1 MIKLI
6 LSAPVPAMAAAFELY
21 FQNTENVEIIR
32 RPFETVPEF
41 DCMVSAANGF
51 GLMDGGVD
59 AAITTYFGTQL
70 QERVQQHI
78 LREYLGE
85 QPVGTAFV
93 TGTGNSKHPWL
104 VHAPTMRVPLIIDGT
119 DAVYSAT
126 RAALLAIF
134 QHNKSAREDRKI
146 KSVVF
151 PAMGAGCG
159 KVSSDSVARQ
169 MRLAWDSFIN
179 CATEINWQYAS
190 ARQNAVFSTTAYCP
204 SKTLC
209 PNARTE
215 YIGFGDYRTYC
226 KKSGNCCISTRH
238 QVDDIYIGAHTHT
251 IDIGAHNHAIHT
263 GAYAY
268 LHAVSPGIHS
278 HGYHLNPE
286 YLSGVKNDV

>member
-6 LSAPVPAMAAAFELY
+6 LSAPEPAMAAAFECY

-41 DCMVSAANGF
+41 DCMVSAANSF

-70 QERVQQHI
+70 QRRVQKYIIQ
-78 LREYLGE
+78 EYLGE
-85 QPVGTAFV
+85 QPVGTAFITE
-93 TGTGNSKHPWL
+93 TGDGEHPWL

-119 DAVYSAT
+119 DAVYNAT

-134 QHNKSAREDRKI
+134 QHNKSAAEYKKI

-159 KVSSDSVARQ
+159 QVPPDSVARQ
-169 MRLAWDSFIN
+169 MRLAWDGFIN

-190 ARQNAVFSTTAYCP
+190 DRQNAVFSTTAYCP
-204 SKTLC
+204 QTLC
-209 PNARTE
+209 PNASSR
-215 YIGFGDYRTYC
+215 YIGSGDYRTYC
-226 KKSGNCCISTRH
+226 TKSGGVCISPRH
-238 QVDDIYIGAHTHT
+238 QSDIRIGAHAHGVE
-251 IDIGAHNHAIHT
+251 IGAHGHPLHTECSHA
-263 GAYAY
+263 
-268 LHAVSPGIHS
+268 HS
-278 HGYHLNPE
+278 L
-286 YLSGVKNDV
+286 V